1 MNECVNAEVKEA
13 LPDLLNG
20 RLSALDTA
28 TMKAHVESCADCRA
42 ELELLRQAKTST
54 LLAPRM
60 DAAKI
65 AAAIAPYP
73 RVPAHVEPAR
83 PVAAR
88 FRTLRVAAVAAIVAV
103 GGLLWSVSSRD
114 NADPVARTAVNTASP
129 ADPAA
134 APAEIASPRAVPDL
148 AQKAANETQA
158 ASLSL
163 VGSTSDLSDADLE
176 LLVAELDAMEPL
188 PAEEPQSFTNT
199 VEDIGSDEDSG
210 L

>member
-1 MNECVNAEVKEA
+1 MNRCVNAEVKEA

-42 ELELLRQAKTST
+42 ELELLRQAKTSA
-54 LLAPRM
+54 LVIPAM

-65 AAAIAPYP
+65 AAAIPPYR
-73 RVPAHVEPAR
+73 RVPAHVAPSQ

-88 FRTLRVAAVAAIVAV
+88 FKTLRIAAVAVLIAA
-103 GGLLWSVSSRD
+103 GGLVWSITSRD
-114 NADPVARTAVNTASP
+114 GVEPVTRTAVNTADRDASV
-129 ADPAA
+129 
-134 APAEIASPRAVPDL
+134 APPRTAGATSTESAPGANASS
-148 AQKAANETQA
+148 ETQV

-163 VGSTSDLSDADLE
+163 VGSTSDLSDADIE
-176 LLVAELDAMEPL
+176 LLVAELDEIEPL

-199 VEDIGSDEDSG
+199 VEDLGSDEDSG

>member
-28 TMKAHVESCADCRA
+28 TMNAHVESCADCRA

-65 AAAIAPYP
+65 AAAIRPYP

-88 FRTLRVAAVAAIVAV
+88 FRTLRIAAVAAIVAV
-103 GGLLWSVSSRD
+103 GGLLWAVSSRD

-134 APAEIASPRAVPDL
+134 AAAQIASPKAVPDL

-176 LLVAELDAMEPL
+176 LLVAELDAMESL

>member
-1 MNECVNAEVKEA
+1 VNAEVKEA

-42 ELELLRQAKTST
+42 ELELLRQAKTSA
-54 LLAPRM
+54 LLIPAM

-65 AAAIAPYP
+65 AAAIPPYP
-73 RVPAHVEPAR
+73 RVPAHVAPSP

-88 FRTLRVAAVAAIVAV
+88 FSALRIAAVAVLIAA
-103 GGLLWSVSSRD
+103 GGLVWSVTAR
-114 NADPVARTAVNTASP
+114 NGVEPITRTAVNTASP
-129 ADPAA
+129 DASVAPGAVSTSSTES
-134 APAEIASPRAVPDL
+134 APALNASS
-148 AQKAANETQA
+148 ETQT

-176 LLVAELDAMEPL
+176 LLVAELDEMEPL

-199 VEDIGSDEDSG
+199 VEDLGSDEDSG

>member
-28 TMKAHVESCADCRA
+28 TMNAHVESCADCRA
-42 ELELLRQAKTST
+42 ELELLRQAKTSA

-65 AAAIAPYP
+65 AAAIRPYP

-88 FRTLRVAAVAAIVAV
+88 FRTLRIAAVAAIVAV

-148 AQKAANETQA
+148 AQKANETQV

-176 LLVAELDAMEPL
+176 LLVAELDAMESL

>member
-1 MNECVNAEVKEA
+1 VNAEVKEA

-28 TMKAHVESCADCRA
+28 TMKAHVESCADCRS
-42 ELELLRQAKTST
+42 ELELLRQAKTSA
-54 LLAPRM
+54 LLIPAM

-65 AAAIAPYP
+65 AAAIPPYP
-73 RVPAHVEPAR
+73 RVPAHVAPKQ
-83 PVAAR
+83 PVDAR
-88 FRTLRVAAVAAIVAV
+88 FKALRIAAVAVLIAA
-103 GGLLWSVSSRD
+103 GGLVWSVTSRGGVE
-114 NADPVARTAVNTASP
+114 PVTRSAVNTA
-129 ADPAA
+129 DPD
-134 APAEIASPRAVPDL
+134 ASVALPGGAGSTLTESVRGAS
-148 AQKAANETQA
+148 ASSETQV

-176 LLVAELDAMEPL
+176 LLVAELDEMEPL

-199 VEDIGSDEDSG
+199 VEDLGSDEDSG

>member
-1 MNECVNAEVKEA
+1 VSDCVNAEVKEA

-28 TMKAHVESCADCRA
+28 TMNAHVESCADCRA
-42 ELELLRQAKTST
+42 ELELLRQAKTSA
-54 LLAPRM
+54 LLNPGM

-65 AAAIAPYP
+65 AAAIPPYP
-73 RVPAHVEPAR
+73 RVRAHVEPSR
-83 PVAAR
+83 PAAAR
-88 FRTLRVAAVAAIVAV
+88 FKALRIAAVAVLAAA
-103 GGLLWSVSSRD
+103 GGLVWSVASRD
-114 NADPVARTAVNTASP
+114 GGEPVARTAVNTAYPDASVSQP
-129 ADPAA
+129 PAA
-134 APAEIASPRAVPDL
+134 ASSSTESAPIANASS
-148 AQKAANETQA
+148 ETQV

-176 LLVAELDAMEPL
+176 LLVAELDEMEPL
-188 PAEEPQSFTNT
+188 PAEEPQSFTNN

>member
-1 MNECVNAEVKEA
+1 VNTEVKEA

-42 ELELLRQAKTST
+42 ELEFLRQAKTSA
-54 LLAPRM
+54 LLIPSM

-65 AAAIAPYP
+65 AAAIPPYP
-73 RVPAHVEPAR
+73 RVPAHVAPSQ

-88 FRTLRVAAVAAIVAV
+88 FSALRIAAVAVLIAA
-103 GGLLWSVSSRD
+103 GGLVWSVTAR
-114 NADPVARTAVNTASP
+114 NGVEPITRTAVNTASP
-129 ADPAA
+129 DASVAPGAVSTSSTES
-134 APAEIASPRAVPDL
+134 APALNASS
-148 AQKAANETQA
+148 ETQT

-176 LLVAELDAMEPL
+176 LLVAEIDEMEPL

-199 VEDIGSDEDSG
+199 VEDLGSDENSG